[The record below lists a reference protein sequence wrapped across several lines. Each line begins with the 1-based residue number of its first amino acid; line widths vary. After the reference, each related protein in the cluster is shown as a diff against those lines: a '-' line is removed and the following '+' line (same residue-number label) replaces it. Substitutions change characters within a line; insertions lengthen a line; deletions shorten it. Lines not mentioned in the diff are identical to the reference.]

1 MLTLYTTTGDLIF
14 QKDKDGTMHPMVINN
29 HREYAL
35 SEQELL
41 LWSSLAFKIYHIHEL
56 ESAYENLLQKTDVT
70 ERMTF
75 SYCLN
80 RLLLR
85 GLVQKGEGLT
95 GMDAL
100 YQLLGKLHIRP
111 INTPFIDRLVSC
123 IHLFLKGKIRLSDV
137 RIYLR
142 KEPFSKE
149 EKTVLEIAS
158 RTPLTTAELLTC
170 MDRNLDIHSSKELM
184 DTLYAD
190 SETTYQTLA
199 ENAQIHHIQAR
210 VLQTICELYSK
221 RLLLF
226 QQF

>member
-1 MLTLYTTTGDLIF
+1 MLTLYTTIGDLIF

-41 LWSSLAFKIYHIHEL
+41 LWSSLSFKIYHIHEL
-56 ESAYENLLQKTDVT
+56 QAAYEDLLQKTNVT

-75 SYCLN
+75 SYCLKH
-80 RLLLR
+80 LLLR
-85 GLVQKGEGLT
+85 GLIQKVEELT

-111 INTPFIDRLVSC
+111 INTPFIDQFISC
-123 IHLFLKGKIRLSDV
+123 IRLFLKGKIRLSDF
-137 RIYLR
+137 RRYLR

-158 RTPLTTAELLTC
+158 RTPLTTADHL
-170 MDRNLDIHSSKELM
+170 
-184 DTLYAD
+184 
-190 SETTYQTLA
+190 
-199 ENAQIHHIQAR
+199 
-210 VLQTICELYSK
+210 
-221 RLLLF
+221 
-226 QQF
+226 